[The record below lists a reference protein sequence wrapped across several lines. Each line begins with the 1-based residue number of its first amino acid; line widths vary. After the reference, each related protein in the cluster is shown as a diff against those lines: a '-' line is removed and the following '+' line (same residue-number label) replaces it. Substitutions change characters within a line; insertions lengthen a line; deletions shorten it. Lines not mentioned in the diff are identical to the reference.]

1 VVLLP
6 KESIFPKGK
15 CVQVP
20 ALARMTPKKTT
31 SKAKRKLTPNWEKGE
46 AFEVPAAVR
55 PTAKEPRGPAHH
67 TLFTPPGASDTTIHV
82 RRP

>member
-1 VVLLP
+1 M
-6 KESIFPKGK
+6 GK
-15 CVQVP
+15 CAHLP
-20 ALARMTPKKTT
+20 ALAHMTPKKVTN
-31 SKAKRKLTPNWEKGE
+31 KGKRKLTPDWEKGE

-55 PTAKEPRGPAHH
+55 PAVKEPRGAAHH